1 MDGKIKVRLLLIT
14 LLSCMLALTPANAQ
28 EFEPEQ
34 PFQLAQNDGMTLS
47 EAIESVRGR
56 IDGRILDA
64 QTKTSDGRDM
74 HHIKVLTK
82 DGKVKTYK
90 IPGRKRGNG

>member
-14 LLSCMLALTPANAQ
+14 LLSCILALTPAIAQ

-34 PFQLAQNDGMTLS
+34 PFQIVQNDGMTLS
-47 EAIESVRGR
+47 EAIESVRGKT
-56 IDGRILDA
+56 DGRILDA
-64 QTKTSDGRDM
+64 QTKTSGDRET